1 MSSSDFPQRR
11 PVSSHVKISPPSR
24 SASKTRSPTINEH
37 SPRSTMRGE
46 RVLWSAK
53 PTLRNFSSGKV
64 TAPTNVSGRS
74 PFVTT
79 VTFNKVLDFFHVQS
93 LSNASFEEAILLHVL
108 YFSLTSQ
115 IETLAATLPESLQRP
130 LRALLAAMNE
140 PGRSYTKQ
148 SAKRKQ
154 PSNSPASLRK
164 RSSSA

>member
-1 MSSSDFPQRR
+1 MSSSDLPQRR

-37 SPRSTMRGE
+37 SLRSTMHGE
-46 RVLWSAK
+46 RVSWSAK
-53 PTLRNFSSGKV
+53 PTLRNSSSGKV
-64 TAPTNVSGRS
+64 TAPKNVSGRS

-115 IETLAATLPESLQRP
+115 IKTLAATLPESLQRP
-130 LRALLAAMNE
+130 LQALLAAMSE
-140 PGRSYTKQ
+140 PDKSYTKR
-148 SAKRKQ
+148 SAAHKR
-154 PSNSPASLRK
+154 PSGSPASSKR
-164 RSSSA
+164 RSSGA